1 MIKKSNNAFTL
12 IELLV
17 VVSIIGFL
25 TVAIF
30 IDSGAPKRATALN
43 RAAREMTLAIRDAQ
57 NRSIA
62 TVVGSSSIYPCGFG
76 IHYKDEDEVILYRES
91 TSPIGE
97 DCSATTTPGVQDQN
111 IDRFYQGLGGY
122 GVDVILETIKLTENN
137 LVRLSSSFNDIYFE
151 PPDGLTYINGVHN
164 NQIASST
171 DISFCLRRDCSEYQ
185 KTIRVYLGGNV
196 EIID

>member
-30 IDSGAPKRATALN
+30 IDSGASKKATALN
-43 RAAREMTLAIRDAQ
+43 RAAREMSLVIRDAQ
-57 NRSIA
+57 NKSIT
-62 TVVGSSSIYPCGFG
+62 TVIGSSSVYPCGFG
-76 IHYKDEDEVILYRES
+76 IHYKDDDELILYRES
-91 TSPIGE
+91 TSPAGQ
-97 DCSATTTPGVQDQN
+97 DCAATTTPGVQDQN
-111 IDRFYQGLGGY
+111 IDRLYQELGGK
-122 GVDVILETIKLTENN
+122 GVDVILETIRLTETN
-137 LVRLSSSFNDIYFE
+137 LVKFLSGFDDIYFE
-151 PPDGLTYINGVHN
+151 PPDGLTYIDGVHD
-164 NQIASST
+164 NQSHPST
-171 DISFCLRRDCSEYQ
+171 DISFCLRDDCSEYQ